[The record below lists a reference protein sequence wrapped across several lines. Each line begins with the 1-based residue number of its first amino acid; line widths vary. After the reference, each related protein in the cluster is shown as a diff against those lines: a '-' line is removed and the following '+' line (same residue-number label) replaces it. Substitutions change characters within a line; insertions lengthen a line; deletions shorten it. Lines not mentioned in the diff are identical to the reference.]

1 MAHQGEVTD
10 TAKIKIIDEI
20 PFGINGHNTA
30 SHTHIPVFLR
40 PKFVDHTSTHVVDR
54 SHCGS
59 AHTPRGQRCGG
70 GGGGGWGGGGGRG
83 RGKPGASKF
92 ERPV

>member
-70 GGGGGWGGGGGRG
+70 GEYECVWWTVAMEV
-83 RGKPGASKF
+83 ASFK
-92 ERPV
+92 V